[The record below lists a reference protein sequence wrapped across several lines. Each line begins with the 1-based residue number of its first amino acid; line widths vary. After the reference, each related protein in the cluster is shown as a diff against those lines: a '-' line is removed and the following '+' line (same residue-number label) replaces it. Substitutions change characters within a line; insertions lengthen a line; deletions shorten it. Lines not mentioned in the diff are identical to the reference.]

1 MKKQTL
7 RISLMLGLLAILAV
21 SSAHA
26 QSSYERTTNI
36 PFSFTVGDKT
46 FPAGEYRVMRLNPQ
60 SSQAALAIK
69 SIDGQMSKTTLTAM
83 DLQRTGM
90 TGKAKL
96 VFNRYGDQY
105 FLSEVWLRANDGGHA
120 LPMSRSER
128 EIANHSGD
136 EKPQRQTIALNSR
149 RQ

>member
-1 MKKQTL
+1 MKKQNL
-7 RISLMLGLLAILAV
+7 RIFLMFGLLAILAV
-21 SSAHA
+21 SSAYA

-36 PFSFTVGDKT
+36 PFSFTIGDKT
-46 FPAGEYRVMRLNPQ
+46 FPAGEYRVARLNPQ
-60 SSQAALAIK
+60 SSQAVLAIK
-69 SIDGQMSKTTLTAM
+69 SIDGQMSKITLTAM
-83 DLQRTGM
+83 DLQRSGV

-120 LPMSRSER
+120 IPLSRAER
-128 EIANHSGD
+128 EFANHSRD
-136 EKPQRQTIALNSR
+136 KKPQRQTIALNSR